1 MRRESLTAFFRH
13 SSDGRRLLFIALI
26 LASSFLL
33 GIIMS
38 SLRFP
43 GSPTAPWWP
52 ASGLSVLAVLSARR
66 LRSVI
71 LLCVAVLTAIAN
83 MITGTEWWVS
93 LCFGAAGAAETF
105 IVFAIMRRYHST
117 EWSSRSGWVV
127 RFVAAAVLGGL
138 VGGAIAAGTL
148 VLEGMPFL
156 PHFLSV
162 SASHMSAIILIG
174 GFGIVPFDSFRVRR
188 VGEFVVQ
195 LALLALTLAAV
206 FLPGQDQPIAFLLFP
221 VLAWAALRFGVGI
234 VLAEVTA
241 VSIVSVVLGAL
252 GGGSFALA
260 AADTPALF
268 VGLNQ
273 LFTLSL
279 SISMLLLATL
289 QDDHRAMLQHLR
301 AREKLLQGSLIS
313 TNGGFLLL
321 EREDNGRFTM
331 VEENPAF
338 ERLVPGWTAQL
349 HPDGTRTI
357 AARLATLPGVA
368 QADKSDWQ
376 GGLWWHDRQLEM
388 RVAPVGDE
396 RRAVLI
402 QTVDV
407 TEERRAEEAMTQ
419 ALAHERELTREMRKL
434 NRQKDEFIASVSHEL
449 RTPVTSILGY
459 AEELELS
466 DLSEEDQDLLEVVT
480 RNARRLAELI
490 DDLLTLSR
498 MSAATP
504 YVPTEVD
511 LSHAAQEAVSDQLHA
526 ATTNQVSLV
535 ADAAEPLMVQ
545 ADPLLLHRVMTNLVS
560 NAVKFSRP
568 GDSVTVR
575 ACGNAHEAIVTIADT
590 GPGIDPNEIGKVF
603 DRFYRIVDAESEHRA
618 GTGLGLPIVRE
629 LMTRMG
635 GTVWLDS
642 DGSSGVTAT
651 VRLPR

>member
-1 MRRESLTAFFRH
+1 MRRESLTAYFRH
-13 SSDGRRLLFIALI
+13 SSDGRRLLFIALM
-26 LASSFLL
+26 LAVSFLL

-66 LRSVI
+66 LRTVV
-71 LLCVAVLTAIAN
+71 LLGVVVLTAIAN
-83 MITGTEWWVS
+83 MITGTEWWVA

-148 VLEGMPFL
+148 ALVGMPFL

-162 SASHMSAIILIG
+162 AASHMSAIILIG

-206 FLPGQDQPIAFLLFP
+206 FLPGQDHPIAFLLFP

-234 VLAEVTA
+234 VLTEVTA

-289 QDDHRAMLQHLR
+289 QDDHRSMLQHLR

-321 EREDNGRFTM
+321 EREDSGRFTM

-338 ERLVPGWTAQL
+338 ERLVPGWTTQL

-368 QADKSDWQ
+368 QADKGDWQ
-376 GGLWWHDRQLEM
+376 GGLWWQDRQLEM

-575 ACGNAHEAIVTIADT
+575 ACGNAHEAIVTITDT